1 MKNLLVAQSGGPT
14 VAINATLYGVIKA
27 ATENNVNKIYGARF
41 GIKGVLK
48 EDLIDLKNFLTEDL
62 TLLKQT
68 PASVLGSC
76 RFKLK
81 NIDTEEEYEKI
92 LHIFRKY
99 DIKYFIYIGGND
111 SMDTASKIAQYFKLK
126 NVTDI
131 FVVGAPKTIDN
142 DIEKTDHCP
151 GFGSAAKFVATI
163 FSELERDCS
172 VYNIKNVTLVETM
185 GRDAGWLT
193 ASSCLSRVNGFS
205 GPSLI
210 YLCEKEF
217 NEENFLRDVQE
228 KLKEQDSVLVA
239 LSEGLKT
246 KNGKHLLEKIKK
258 EEEVKKD
265 MFGHKQNAGVAKH
278 LEELVRKNIGCKV
291 RSVELNTP
299 QRAAAHIASKTD
311 ILEACMVGEKA
322 VEFALKEKTNVM
334 VTILRKE
341 TKNYEA
347 DYSFTEIKNVANRV
361 KKIPEDFISK
371 DEVNLTNKA
380 LKYLKPLILGELNI
394 KFENGIPK
402 FFKFY

>member
-14 VAINATLYGVIKA
+14 AAINATLYGVIKA
-27 ATENNVNKIYGARF
+27 ATENNVNKIYGAKF
-41 GIKGVLK
+41 GIKGVLN
-48 EDLIDLKNFLTEDL
+48 EDLIDLKERLNGEIK
-62 TLLKQT
+62 LLKQT
-68 PASVLGSC
+68 PASILGSC

-81 NIDTEEEYEKI
+81 NLDSEEEYKKI

-111 SMDTASKIAQYFKLK
+111 SMDTASKIAEYFKLK
-126 NVTDI
+126 NVKDI
-131 FVVGAPKTIDN
+131 FVIGAPKTIDN

-172 VYNIKNVTLVETM
+172 VYNVKAVTLVETM

-193 ASSCLSRVNGFS
+193 AASCLSRVNGFD

-217 NEENFLRDVQE
+217 SEEKFLTDIEE
-228 KLKEQDSVLVA
+228 KLKEKNSVLVA

-246 KNGKHLLEKIKK
+246 KNGQHILENLQK
-258 EEEVKKD
+258 ENKKD

-278 LEELVRKNIGCKV
+278 LEEVVRENIGCKV

-311 ILEACMVGEKA
+311 ILEASIVGEKA

-341 TKNYEA
+341 AENYEV

-361 KKIPEDFISK
+361 KKIPEEFIS
-371 DEVNLTNKA
+371 ETGTNLTKKA
-380 LKYLKPLILGELNI
+380 VSYLKPLIKGEPQI
-394 KFENGIPK
+394 KFKNGIPLFVK
-402 FFKFY
+402 IF

>member
-14 VAINATLYGVIKA
+14 AAINATLYGVIKA
-27 ATENNVNKIYGARF
+27 ATKNNVNKIYGAKF
-41 GIKGVLK
+41 GIKGVLN
-48 EDLIDLKNFLTEDL
+48 EDLIDLKEQLNEEIE
-62 TLLKQT
+62 LLKQT
-68 PASVLGSC
+68 PASILGSC

-81 NIDTEEEYEKI
+81 NLDSEEEYEKI

-99 DIKYFIYIGGND
+99 DIGYFIYIGGND
-111 SMDTASKIAQYFKLK
+111 SMDTASKIAEYFKLK
-126 NVTDI
+126 NVKDI

-142 DIEKTDHCP
+142 DIEITDHCP
-151 GFGSAAKFVATI
+151 GFGSAAKFVATT

-172 VYNIKNVTLVETM
+172 VYNVKAVTLVETM

-193 ASSCLSRVNGFS
+193 AASCLSRVNGFD

-217 NEENFLRDVQE
+217 SEEKFLTDIEE
-228 KLKEQDSVLVA
+228 KLKERNSVLVA

-246 KNGKHLLEKIKK
+246 KNGQHILEDLQK
-258 EEEVKKD
+258 ENKKD

-278 LEELVRKNIGCKV
+278 LEEVVRENLGCKV

-311 ILEACMVGEKA
+311 ILEASIVGEKA
-322 VEFALKEKTNVM
+322 VEFALQEKTNVM

-341 TKNYEA
+341 AENYEVS
-347 DYSFTEIKNVANRV
+347 YSFTEIKNVANRV
-361 KKIPEDFISK
+361 KKIPEEFIS
-371 DEVNLTNKA
+371 ETETNLTKKA
-380 LKYLKPLILGELNI
+380 ISYLKPLIKGEPKI
-394 KFENGIPK
+394 KFENGIPLFIK
-402 FFKFY
+402 IF

>member
-14 VAINATLYGVIKA
+14 AAINATLYGVIKA
-27 ATENNVNKIYGARF
+27 ATKNNVNKIYGARF
-41 GIKGVLK
+41 GIKGVLN
-48 EDLIDLKNFLTEDL
+48 EDLIDLKERLNGEIE
-62 TLLKQT
+62 LLKQT

-81 NIDTEEEYEKI
+81 NLDSEEEYEKI
-92 LHIFRKY
+92 MNIFRKY
-99 DIKYFIYIGGND
+99 DIGYFIYIGGND
-111 SMDTASKIAQYFKLK
+111 SMDTAFKIAEYFKLK
-126 NVTDI
+126 NVKDI

-151 GFGSAAKFVATI
+151 GFGSAAKFVATT

-172 VYNIKNVTLVETM
+172 VYNVKAVTLVETM

-193 ASSCLSRVNGFS
+193 AASCLSRVNGFD

-217 NEENFLRDVQE
+217 SEEKFLTDIEE
-228 KLKEQDSVLVA
+228 KLKERNSVLVA
-239 LSEGLKT
+239 LSEGLRT
-246 KNGKHLLEKIKK
+246 KNGQHILEDLQK
-258 EEEVKKD
+258 ENKKD

-278 LEELVRKNIGCKV
+278 LEEVVRENLGCKV

-311 ILEACMVGEKA
+311 ILEASTVGEKA

-341 TKNYEA
+341 AENYEVSF
-347 DYSFTEIKNVANRV
+347 SFTEIKNVANRV

-371 DEVNLTNKA
+371 TGTNLTEKA
-380 LKYLKPLILGELNI
+380 VSYLKPLIKGEPQI
-394 KFENGIPK
+394 KFENGIPLFVK
-402 FFKFY
+402 IF